1 MIRVVT
7 DTVASIPAEML
18 EGEPIDVMT
27 LYVNHEGVEY
37 VEAEM
42 DIEEFYTGIYDMVN
56 NIPTSSQPSQQH
68 LEDVFTRI
76 AHAGDELLGV
86 FISTGLS
93 GTYNGVIR
101 AVQAVKARI
110 PSFKFAL
117 IDSQSCG
124 FDEGWPVMR
133 ALEAVRGGFDLS
145 QCIEAVVSSVKSSRF
160 LFTPSTLTF
169 LQKGGRI
176 GSAAALL
183 GNLIQL
189 SPVLTVVEGK
199 SAMIANVRL
208 RKKALA
214 RILEEFK
221 ADIDEYGLRNVVV
234 HYIGDKMPAVEWA
247 KEHIEPLLNRAVSV
261 VPVSPVIG
269 LHVGPAVGIAYE
281 CEKEMPY
288 KFPHEMPAIVCQ

>member
-7 DTVASIPAEML
+7 DTVASIPTDML
-18 EGEPIDVMT
+18 EGEPVDVMT
-27 LYVNHEGVEY
+27 LYVNHEGTEY
-37 VEAEM
+37 VESEM
-42 DIEEFYTGIYDMVN
+42 DIDKFYEGIYGMVD

-68 LEDVFTRI
+68 LEEVFSRI

-101 AVQAVKARI
+101 AAQAVKERI
-110 PSFKFAL
+110 PHFKFAL

-133 ALEAVRGGFDLS
+133 AIESVRAGFSLS
-145 QCIEAVVSSVKSSRF
+145 QCIDSVISSVKSSRF

-199 SAMIANVRL
+199 STMVAKVRL
-208 RKKALA
+208 RKKALD
-214 RILEEFK
+214 RIMDEFK
-221 ADIDEYGLRNVVV
+221 SDIDAYGLRNVVV
-234 HYIGDKMPAVEWA
+234 HYIGDKMPAIEWA
-247 KEHIEPLLNRAVSV
+247 KEHIEPLLNKAVRV

-281 CEKEMPY
+281 CEREMPH
-288 KFPHEMPAIVCQ
+288 KFPHGLPAIVCQ